1 MNYQLPVEKQPTLG
15 NEKNFNFEEKKEKE
29 NAEVK
34 EDTAIAAS

>member
-1 MNYQLPVEKQPTLG
+1 VKGFLSVRLLEEKR
-15 NEKNFNFEEKKEKE
+15 ENFDFEEEKE

>member
-1 MNYQLPVEKQPTLG
+1 VNGFLSVRFLEEKRKTLTLG
-15 NEKNFNFEEKKEKE
+15 RKKE

>member
-1 MNYQLPVEKQPTLG
+1 VKGFLSVRLLEEKRRTLTLR
-15 NEKNFNFEEKKEKE
+15 KKEKE

>member
-1 MNYQLPVEKQPTLG
+1 VKGFLSVRLLEEKR
-15 NEKNFNFEEKKEKE
+15 KNFNFEEKKEKE